1 MRGSDPK
8 ILALIAPVFALVTA
22 VNVITIS
29 YAKSLFIANNPY
41 EMLPWMFIGGG
52 IFATLVTL
60 FYVTTIDRWSSERR
74 ISGLFILSG
83 ISYALIALLTAPFI
97 GLEGPMAS
105 LAIYAW
111 CSGLSPLMIVQTW
124 SWSSQLLDV
133 RLARRLF
140 PITSALATIGAAAGG
155 AATRGMV
162 EFGGITTLISLAA
175 ILAWI
180 SAACTKRAS
189 RLVPEL
195 VPQDSGFID
204 ITALDEPEKKRSVL
218 GNLPEA
224 VKALQKIP
232 LLGRLALL
240 TFLVQAASVV
250 LDFQFSSALKNGFED
265 DAHMAGFLGAYYFG
279 ANILTLIVALFL
291 AGPVTRWL
299 GIGMASS
306 AAALVL
312 ILGGCATALFVVFD
326 LDQALWWGF
335 TPVFWIVVA
344 TSFGER
350 LASFGVAKQAIQAA
364 QMPIPPAYLESTRFL
379 ISGVMTRLAVVGVSV
394 GIMLWGSDLAK
405 FEDLSPLLITM
416 SGLAVI
422 VGLGLGARYRSAL
435 LDVLTDDRS
444 RLAKV
449 LPDWARFEAVRIV
462 TQMLSTK
469 RVDDIPAG
477 LALCREL
484 GAEPPEKLIDKL
496 LRDENR
502 EVIRVTL
509 EELRGG
515 LEVGQPIV
523 PKKPTMSRLLQGEMP
538 PEILS
543 VALAILPHDWTE
555 FEEVVHSL
563 MEHPDEGVSSRAILW
578 LRASVLGPATKQAL
592 RQRVRVTTGTLVP
605 EENLEEPDAESFDE
619 EALLGGGRSV
629 GALTREFVKLVD
641 RLPTLLR
648 SDSPKLQRIALDLFV
663 DLALPEHIQMLIEGL
678 EDESTRAVSIVALG
692 RMPPNVVIPA
702 VEEKLAERSTRD
714 ERDPSEMVRRVC
726 LLKAL
731 ERLGEHG
738 IDTLI
743 THLDSEHLPER
754 HQAATSLSNLGRQEE
769 LRRLISAEAMADQ
782 VVREVDSLCML
793 AVIDSALSIKQGTN
807 LGYLR
812 AELRIRRVHGE
823 VRMFRLL
830 GLVYN
835 REAVERA
842 FEHYRSPQRRQR
854 SNALELLD
862 TTITDQRLRAV
873 LAYVEST
880 EYDAGRPKTTS
891 DTMGQLPAF
900 AQFMQRFT
908 DSEVEDALGSL
919 LAEHDGW
926 IYELYTWARRLDSG
940 ELTLGR
946 EHEAMSASGKPSHE
960 EVMLRLF
967 LLKGVD
973 IFRDVPADQLLP
985 LAHVA
990 RRVSFAP
997 GEVIFAAGAPGDELF
1012 VVAKGA
1018 VAIEKADGS
1027 LVATLKQR
1035 APFGEM
1041 AILDDAGERS
1051 AAARAV
1057 EATDCLVIG
1066 RDDFYDLF
1074 DIAPGLARGVIKVL
1088 VERARKNISKEELQG

>member
-60 FYVTTIDRWSSERR
+60 FYVTTIDRWSSEKR

-83 ISYALIALLTAPFI
+83 ISYALIALLTTPLV
-97 GLEGPMAS
+97 GLEGPVAS

-180 SAACTKRAS
+180 SAAFTRRAS
-189 RLVPEL
+189 REVPRL

-204 ITALDEPEKKRSVL
+204 ISNLDTPKKRSVL

-265 DAHMAGFLGAYYFG
+265 DANMAGFLGAYYFG

-291 AGPVTRWL
+291 AGPITRWL

-312 ILGGCATALFVVFD
+312 IIGGCATALLAAFD
-326 LDQALWWGF
+326 LGELAWFGF
-335 TPVFWIVVA
+335 SPIFWMVIA

-364 QMPIPPAYLESTRFL
+364 QMPIPPVYLESTRFL

-394 GIMLWGSDLAK
+394 GIMLWGSDLAQ

-496 LRDENR
+496 LRDDDL

-523 PKKPTMSRLLQGEMP
+523 PKKPTLSRLLQPEMP
-538 PEILS
+538 PEIIS

-555 FEEVVHSL
+555 FEDVVHSL
-563 MEHPDEGVSSRAILW
+563 MDNEDEGVSSRAILW
-578 LRASVLGPATKQAL
+578 LRASVLGPATRKAL
-592 RQRVRVTTGTLVP
+592 RQRVRVTTGTEVP
-605 EENLEEPDAESFDE
+605 ENNLESPDAASFDE
-619 EALLGGGRSV
+619 EALLGSGRSV

-663 DLALPEHIQMLIEGL
+663 DLALPEHIEMLMQGL
-678 EDESTRAVSIVALG
+678 EDEATRAVAIVALG
-692 RMPPNVVIPA
+692 RMPPSVVIPA
-702 VEEKLAERSTRD
+702 VEAQLRERSTRD
-714 ERDPSEMVRRVC
+714 QRDPSEMVRRVC

-754 HQAATSLSNLGRQEE
+754 HQAASSLSNLGRQAEM
-769 LRRLISAEAMADQ
+769 RARISREVMSAQ
-782 VVREVDSLCML
+782 VIKEVDSLCML
-793 AVIDSALSIKQGTN
+793 AVIDSALAIKQGTN

-812 AELRIRRVHGE
+812 SELRIRRVHGE

-830 GLVYN
+830 GLVYS

-842 FEHYRSPQRRQR
+842 FAHYRSPQRRQR

-862 TTITDQRLRAV
+862 TTITDQQLRSV

-891 DTMGQLPAF
+891 DAMGQLPAF
-900 AQFMQRFT
+900 AQFMHRFAN
-908 DSEVEDALGSL
+908 SEVDDPLGSL
-919 LAEHDGW
+919 LAEHDAW
-926 IYELYTWARRLDSG
+926 IYELYTWAVRLDAG
-940 ELTLGR
+940 EPIEGG

-990 RRVSFAP
+990 RRVSFAT
-997 GEVIFAAGAPGDELF
+997 GEFVFEEGAPGDELF
-1012 VVAKGA
+1012 VVANGA
-1018 VAIEKADGS
+1018 VAIEKADGTH
-1027 LVATLKQR
+1027 VATLRQR

-1041 AILDDAGERS
+1041 AILDDAGHRS

-1057 EATDCLVIG
+1057 ENTDCLVIG

-1088 VERARKNISKEELQG
+1088 VERARKNMNEQLQG